1 MLPLN
6 CLGMRCPLPIIE
18 SAKALKSLVT
28 GDQISLQSDDPATW
42 VDLSAWARMS
52 GNEVLQLDKTNFLI
66 TMKR

>member
-1 MLPLN
+1 MLQLN

-18 SAKALKSLVT
+18 GAKALKTLMT

-52 GNEVLQLDKTNFLI
+52 GNEVLQIDKTNFLI
-66 TMKR
+66 TKKR